1 MRYIL
6 IILLFCSVGAKA
18 QMVIK
23 AHANYRPL
31 SVFKGILDDY
41 PNAVAAYSLRKLDND
56 YTGAAIRVRKD
67 TTGQPEND
75 INFNEAGN
83 LDTVALKSFLNAR
96 SGFVTTWYDQSGN
109 ARNATRS
116 IQAEQPRIA
125 LLGVIERVN
134 GKVSIEGDLGDYLET
149 ASNFTFTHAF
159 TLGKVNSFATIS
171 YIVGS
176 ATVGLWYGG
185 STGTAQGLGAF
196 DGTNTR
202 GITGEDLNQHLGW
215 YSMRG
220 GRLYVARDGQTE
232 TNTGTFAAS
241 LSINRLFGRGVL
253 GGTHFNGDVQELI
266 FYNSDQS
273 SNRTGIDA
281 NINTYYGIY

>member
-6 IILLFCSVGAKA
+6 IILLFCSGSTKA

-23 AHANYRPL
+23 AHPNYRPL
-31 SVFKGILDDY
+31 SVFRGILDDY

-67 TTGQPEND
+67 TTGQPESD
-75 INFNEAGN
+75 INFDASGN
-83 LDTVALKSFLNAR
+83 LDTSQLKQFLNLR
-96 SGFVTTWYDQSGN
+96 NGFVTTWYDQSGN
-109 ARNATRS
+109 SRNATRTV
-116 IQAEQPRIA
+116 QADQPQIA
-125 LLGVIERVN
+125 SLGVIIRTN
-134 GKVSIEGDLGDYLET
+134 GKVAIQSVDDFLQT
-149 ASNFTFTHAF
+149 ASLFTFTHAF
-159 TLGKVNSFATIS
+159 TLGKINNFATIN

-176 ATVGLWYGG
+176 TSVGLWYGG
-185 STGTAQGLGAF
+185 NSATAQGLGAF

-202 GITGEDLNQHLGW
+202 GITGEDLNRHLGW

-241 LSINRLFGRGVL
+241 LSINVLFGRNVL
-253 GGTHFNGDVQELI
+253 GGTFLQGNIQELI

-281 NINTYYGIY
+281 NINAYYGIY